1 MRNALQGSDPMS
13 VALERMVVPYTQ
25 LEQLREAR
33 AILSVEGEALIELS
47 RRLDSRF
54 CRAVDLLVDCR
65 GCIIVTGVGKAG
77 LIGQK
82 IAATLSS
89 TGTRAYFLHPT
100 EALHGDLG
108 CVGPDDVWLIFSNS
122 GETEELVRLLPII
135 RNQRQMII
143 AITASDA
150 STLGAQA
157 DATICLGRL
166 IEAGAHGLA
175 PSTST
180 TAMLA
185 VGDALALVTSQNKQ
199 FTPSQFAAFHPG
211 GSLGR
216 RLASVKD
223 VMRPIEQVR
232 IAADSSTIRQVF
244 ISLSRPGRRTGAVM
258 LVNEQGQ
265 LTGVFTDSDL
275 ARLLEQR
282 RDDQFDRPISEVMSR
297 HPLTVGPDAILEEAL
312 QVLGARHVSELPV
325 VDGDGVPLGMIDIT
339 DVIGLGKEPKNEST
353 SK

>member
-1 MRNALQGSDPMS
+1 MS
-13 VALERMVVPYTQ
+13 AAEQSVVPFSH

-33 AILSVEGEALIELS
+33 AILTVEGEALLELS
-47 RRLDSRF
+47 RRLDRGF
-54 CRAVDLLVDCR
+54 CTAVDLIS
-65 GCIIVTGVGKAG
+65 GCPGCVIVSGVGKAG

-108 CVGPDDVWLIFSNS
+108 CVGCDDVWLLFSNS
-122 GETEELVRLLPII
+122 GETEELTRLLPII
-135 RNQRQMII
+135 RGQKQAII
-143 AITASDA
+143 AVTASDA
-150 STLGAQA
+150 STLGTQA

-175 PSTST
+175 PTTST

-185 VGDALALVTSQNKQ
+185 VGDALALVVSQKKK
-199 FTPSQFAAFHPG
+199 FTPKQFAAFHPG

-223 VMRPIEQVR
+223 VMRSVDQVR
-232 IAADSSTIRQVF
+232 VAEDTATIREVF
-244 ISLSRPGRRTGAVM
+244 VHHSRPGRRTGAVI
-258 LVNEQGQ
+258 LVDESGR
-265 LTGVFTDSDL
+265 LSGLFTDSDL

-282 RDDQFDRPISEVMSR
+282 RDTQFDRPISEVMTVR
-297 HPLTVGPDAILEEAL
+297 PLTVGPDAILEEAL
-312 QVLGARHVSELPV
+312 QLLSARHVSELPV
-325 VDGDGVPLGMIDIT
+325 VDEQGIPLGMIDIT
-339 DVIGLGKEPKNEST
+339 DVIGLGKDSSTDGT

>member
-1 MRNALQGSDPMS
+1 MS
-13 VALERMVVPYTQ
+13 SAVEHIVVPFTH

-33 AILSVEGEALIELS
+33 AILALEGSALTELS
-47 RRLDSRF
+47 QRLDLRF
-54 CRAVDLLVDCR
+54 CTAVDLLATCR
-65 GCIIVTGVGKAG
+65 GCVIVTGVGKAG
-77 LIGQK
+77 LSGQK

-108 CVGPDDVWLIFSNS
+108 CVGSEDVWLVFSNS
-122 GETEELVRLLPII
+122 GETEELTRLLPII
-135 RNQRQMII
+135 RSQQQPLI
-143 AITASDA
+143 AVTASDA

-185 VGDALALVTSQNKQ
+185 IGDALALVTSQRKQ
-199 FTPSQFAAFHPG
+199 FTPRQFAAFHPG

-223 VMRPIEQVR
+223 VMRPVEQVR
-232 IAADSSTIRQVF
+232 IAFETATIREVF
-244 ISLSRPGRRTGAVM
+244 VSLSRPGRRTGAVM
-258 LVNEQGQ
+258 LVDEQGK
-265 LTGVFTDSDL
+265 LSGLFTDSDL

-282 RDDQFDRPISEVMSR
+282 RDDQFDRPISEVMTVR
-297 HPLTVGPDAILEEAL
+297 PLTVGPDAILEEAL
-312 QVLGARHVSELPV
+312 QLLSAKHVSELPV
-325 VDGDGVPLGMIDIT
+325 VDADDVPLGMIDIT
-339 DVIGLGKEPKNEST
+339 DVIGLGKDTKPNT
-353 SK
+353 

>member
-13 VALERMVVPYTQ
+13 VALERMVVPVSQ

-33 AILSVEGEALIELS
+33 AILAVEGEALIELS
-47 RRLDSRF
+47 RRLDVRF
-54 CRAVDLLVDCR
+54 CLAVELLVECR

-100 EALHGDLG
+100 EAMHGDLG
-108 CVGPDDVWLIFSNS
+108 CVGADDVWLIFSNS
-122 GETEELVRLLPII
+122 GETEELIRLLPII
-135 RNQRQMII
+135 RSQRQAMI
-143 AITASDA
+143 AITASDV
-150 STLGAQA
+150 STLGSQA

-185 VGDALALVTSQNKQ
+185 VGDALALVASQIKQ
-199 FTPSQFAAFHPG
+199 FTPRQFAAFHPG

-216 RLASVKD
+216 RLASVRD
-223 VMRPIEQVR
+223 VMRPIDQVR
-232 IAADSSTIRQVF
+232 VAADSSTIRQVF

-258 LVNEQGQ
+258 LVDEQEQ
-265 LTGVFTDSDL
+265 LSGLFTDSDL

-282 RDDQFDRPISEVMSR
+282 RDDQFDRPISEVMTR

-312 QVLGARHVSELPV
+312 QLLSAKHVSELPV
-325 VDGDGVPLGMIDIT
+325 VDSDGVPMGMIDIT
-339 DVIGLGKEPKNEST
+339 DVIGLGKETKSESP

>member
-1 MRNALQGSDPMS
+1 MS
-13 VALERMVVPYTQ
+13 SAFEHIVVPFTH

-33 AILSVEGEALIELS
+33 AILALEGSALTDLS
-47 RRLDSRF
+47 QRLDLRF
-54 CRAVDLLVDCR
+54 CAAVDLLATCR
-65 GCIIVTGVGKAG
+65 GCVIVTGVGKAG

-82 IAATLSS
+82 TAATLSS

-108 CVGPDDVWLIFSNS
+108 CVGSEDVWLVFSNS
-122 GETEELVRLLPII
+122 GETEELTRLLPII
-135 RNQRQMII
+135 RSQQQPLI
-143 AITASDA
+143 AVTASDA

-185 VGDALALVTSQNKQ
+185 IGDALALVASQRKQ
-199 FTPSQFAAFHPG
+199 FTPRQFAAFHPG

-223 VMRPIEQVR
+223 VMRPVEQVR
-232 IAADSSTIRQVF
+232 IAFETATIREVF
-244 ISLSRPGRRTGAVM
+244 VSLSRPGRRTGAVM
-258 LVNEQGQ
+258 LVDEHGK
-265 LTGVFTDSDL
+265 LSGLFTDSDL

-282 RDDQFDRPISEVMSR
+282 RDDQFDRPISEVMTVR
-297 HPLTVGPDAILEEAL
+297 PLTVGPGAILEEAL
-312 QVLGARHVSELPV
+312 QLLSAKHVSELPV
-325 VDGDGVPLGMIDIT
+325 VDADDVPLGMIDIT
-339 DVIGLGKEPKNEST
+339 DVIGLGKETKPNT
-353 SK
+353 